1 MAGRA
6 NSATAGFRLLALLSV
21 ILFALSGCGGP
32 GVTGPCDDSDPVG
45 ICANSHGQPC
55 VC

>member
-1 MAGRA
+1 MARRA
-6 NSATAGFRLLALLSV
+6 NSAAAGFRLLALVSV
-21 ILFALSGCGGP
+21 IVFALSGCGGP
-32 GVTGPCDDSDPVG
+32 GVTGPCDPVG

>member
-1 MAGRA
+1 MAARA
-6 NSATAGFRLLALLSV
+6 NSATAGFRLLALVSV
-21 ILFALSGCGGP
+21 ILFGLADCAG